1 MILPL
6 LAALRSMFDS
16 SLLCFLHC
24 LRHGTHQLTQREAAQ
39 CHQMVVVL
47 DTEASIIWNSGH
59 VQLITAQ
66 LEDRAFLAGTGH
78 DGHPIG
84 FRQRFAAFAPGTAEP
99 VTGLLAGDLW
109 RAM

>member
-47 DTEASIIWNSGH
+47 DTETSIIWNSGH

-84 FRQRFAAFAPGTAEP
+84 CRQRYAAFAPGTAEP